1 MDQLIGGGKPGGGQP
16 AGGGKPGNSSPLGGP
31 GGGPGGG
38 LGGAPVGGGDLVK
51 DGTQASFRADVLDA
65 SMQVPVIVDFWAPW
79 CGPCKQLGPIIEK
92 AVKDAR
98 GAVKLVKINVD
109 ESQELA
115 AQMRVQSIPA
125 VYAFFQ
131 GRPVD
136 GFVGA
141 QPESALKQFVQKL
154 AKLGAGGEQ
163 GPSPI
168 DEALEHADA
177 ALKDGDHEQ
186 ASAIYSQIL
195 EHEPDNLK
203 AIAGLVRCC
212 IAVGELDQAK
222 IFLDQVPA
230 AQAGD
235 PGISGAR
242 AQLELAQAGQKAAG
256 QSQELRA
263 RVAANPKDFEAR
275 FALAQAL
282 FAGGDK
288 EAGVDHL
295 LEIIR
300 MNRAWNEEAARK
312 ELVKF
317 FEAMGPT
324 DPLTLSSRRRLSS
337 VLFS

>member
-1 MDQLIGGGKPGGGQP
+1 MDQLIGGGKPG
-16 AGGGKPGNSSPLGGP
+16 AGKPG
-31 GGGPGGG
+31 
-38 LGGAPVGGGDLVK
+38 APAGDLVK
-51 DGTQASFRADVLDA
+51 DTNAASFRADVLDA

-109 ESQELA
+109 ENQELA
-115 AQMRVQSIPA
+115 AQMRIQSIPA

-141 QPESALKQFVQKL
+141 QPESALKQFIQKL
-154 AKLGAGGEQ
+154 TKLGTGEQ

-168 DEALEHADA
+168 DEALEHAEA
-177 ALKDGDHEQ
+177 ALKEGDHEA
-186 ASAIYSQIL
+186 ASAIFAQIL
-195 EHEPDNLK
+195 EHEPDNVK
-203 AIAGLVRCC
+203 ALGGMARCC
-212 IAVGELDQAK
+212 ISVGELDQAK
-222 IFLDQVPA
+222 HFLSQVPA
-230 AQAGD
+230 AQAND
-235 PGISGAR
+235 PAITGAR
-242 AQLELAQAGQKAAG
+242 AQLELAEAGQKAAG

-263 RVAANPKDFEAR
+263 RVDANPKDFEAR

-282 FAGGDK
+282 FAGGDR
-288 EAGVDHL
+288 EGGVDQL

-300 MNRAWNEEAARK
+300 VNRAWNEEAARK

-324 DPLTLSSRRRLSS
+324 DPLTLSARRRLSS
-337 VLFS
+337 ILFS

>member
-1 MDQLIGGGKPGGGQP
+1 MDQLIGGGKPG
-16 AGGGKPGNSSPLGGP
+16 AGKPGAQGTT
-31 GGGPGGG
+31 
-38 LGGAPVGGGDLVK
+38 GAGDLVK
-51 DGTQASFRADVLDA
+51 DTNTASFRADVLDA

-98 GAVKLVKINVD
+98 GAVRLVKINVD

-115 AQMRVQSIPA
+115 AQMRIQSIPA

-141 QPESALKQFVQKL
+141 QPESALKQFIQKL
-154 AKLGAGGEQ
+154 AKLGAGEA

-177 ALKDGDHEQ
+177 ALKAGDHEA
-186 ASAIYSQIL
+186 ASAIYSQVL

-203 AIAGLVRCC
+203 AISGLVRCLV
-212 IAVGELDQAK
+212 AAGDLDQAK
-222 IFLDQVPA
+222 TFLDQVPP

-235 PGISGAR
+235 AAISAAR

-256 QSQELRA
+256 QSQELQA
-263 RVAANPKDFEAR
+263 RVDANPKDFEAR

-288 EAGVDHL
+288 EGGVDHL

-300 MNRAWNEEAARK
+300 LNRAWNEEAARK

-337 VLFS
+337 ILFS

>member
-1 MDQLIGGGKPGGGQP
+1 MDQLIGGGKPGGAAP
-16 AGGGKPGNSSPLGGP
+16 A
-31 GGGPGGG
+31 
-38 LGGAPVGGGDLVK
+38 DLVK

-115 AQMRVQSIPA
+115 AQMRIQSIPA

-141 QPESALKQFVQKL
+141 QPESALKQFIQRL
-154 AKLGAGGEQ
+154 AKLSGGEP

-168 DEALEHADA
+168 EEALEHADE
-177 ALKDGDHEQ
+177 ALKQGDHEA
-186 ASAIYSQIL
+186 ASAIYAQIL
-195 EHEPDNLK
+195 EHEPDNVK
-203 AIAGLVRCC
+203 AIAGLARCC

-222 IFLDQVPA
+222 QFLARVPA
-230 AQAGD
+230 AQAND
-235 PGISGAR
+235 AAISGVR
-242 AQLELAQAGQKAAG
+242 AQLELAEAGQKAAG

-263 RVAANPKDFEAR
+263 RVEANPKDFDAR

-282 FAGGDK
+282 FAGGDR
-288 EAGVDHL
+288 EGGVDHL
-295 LEIIR
+295 LDIIR

-324 DPLTLSSRRRLSS
+324 DPLTLSARRRLSS
-337 VLFS
+337 LLFS

>member
-1 MDQLIGGGKPGGGQP
+1 MDQLIGGGKPGGG
-16 AGGGKPGNSSPLGGP
+16 KP
-31 GGGPGGG
+31 GGGGN
-38 LGGAPVGGGDLVK
+38 GGAGAPAGDLVK
-51 DGTQASFRADVLDA
+51 DTNTASFRADVLDA

-109 ESQELA
+109 ENQELA
-115 AQMRVQSIPA
+115 AQMRIQSIPA

-141 QPESALKQFVQKL
+141 QPESALKQFIQKL
-154 AKLGAGGEQ
+154 TKLGTAEA

-168 DEALEHADA
+168 DEALEHAEA
-177 ALKDGDHEQ
+177 ALKEGDHEA
-186 ASAIYSQIL
+186 ASAIFAQVL
-195 EHEPDNLK
+195 EHEPDNVK
-203 AIAGLVRCC
+203 ALGGMARCC

-222 IFLDQVPA
+222 KFLAQVPA
-230 AQAGD
+230 AQANN
-235 PGISGAR
+235 PTIASAR
-242 AQLELAQAGQKAAG
+242 AQIELAEAGQKAAG

-263 RVAANPKDFEAR
+263 RVDANPKDFEAR

-282 FAGGDK
+282 FAGGDR
-288 EAGVDHL
+288 EGGVDQL

-300 MNRAWNEEAARK
+300 VNRAWNEEAARK

-324 DPLTLSSRRRLSS
+324 DPLTLSARRRLSS
-337 VLFS
+337 LLFS

>member
-1 MDQLIGGGKPGGGQP
+1 MDQLIGGGKPGGT
-16 AGGGKPGNSSPLGGP
+16 GG
-31 GGGPGGG
+31 
-38 LGGAPVGGGDLVK
+38 GGAPAGRPGAGAPAGDLVK
-51 DGTQASFRADVLDA
+51 DGTQASFRADVIDA

-79 CGPCKQLGPIIEK
+79 CGPCKQLGPVIEK

-98 GAVKLVKINVD
+98 GAVRLVKINVD

-115 AQMRVQSIPA
+115 AQMRIQSIPA

-141 QPESALKQFVQKL
+141 QPESALKQFVAKL
-154 AKLGAGGEQ
+154 AKLGAGEA

-168 DEALEHADA
+168 DEALEHAEA
-177 ALKDGDHEQ
+177 ALKAGDHEQ

-203 AIAGLVRCC
+203 AISGLVRCLV
-212 IAVGELDQAK
+212 AVGDLDQAK
-222 IFLDQVPA
+222 AFLDQVPP

-235 PGISGAR
+235 AAISAAR

-256 QSQELRA
+256 QSQELQA
-263 RVAANPKDFEAR
+263 RVDANPKDFEAR

-288 EAGVDHL
+288 EGGVDHL

-300 MNRAWNEEAARK
+300 LNRAWNEEAARK

-337 VLFS
+337 ILFS

>member
-1 MDQLIGGGKPGGGQP
+1 MDQLIGGGKPG
-16 AGGGKPGNSSPLGGP
+16 AGKPG
-31 GGGPGGG
+31 
-38 LGGAPVGGGDLVK
+38 APAGDLVK
-51 DGTQASFRADVLDA
+51 DTNTASFRADVLDA

-109 ESQELA
+109 ENQELA
-115 AQMRVQSIPA
+115 AQMRIQSIPA

-141 QPESALKQFVQKL
+141 QPESALKQFIQKL
-154 AKLGAGGEQ
+154 AKLGAGEQ

-168 DEALEHADA
+168 DEALEHAEA
-177 ALKDGDHEQ
+177 ALKEGDHEA
-186 ASAIYSQIL
+186 ASAIFAQIL

-203 AIAGLVRCC
+203 AIGGMVRCC

-222 IFLDQVPA
+222 HFLSQVPA
-230 AQAGD
+230 AQAND
-235 PGISGAR
+235 PAIVGAR
-242 AQLELAQAGQKAAG
+242 AQIELAEAGQKAAG

-263 RVAANPKDFEAR
+263 RVDANPKDFEAR

-282 FAGGDK
+282 FAGG
-288 EAGVDHL
+288 EREGGVDQL

-300 MNRAWNEEAARK
+300 MNRTWNEEAARK

-324 DPLTLSSRRRLSS
+324 DPLTLSARRRLSS
-337 VLFS
+337 LLFS

>member
-1 MDQLIGGGKPGGGQP
+1 MDQLIGGGKPGGGAP
-16 AGGGKPGNSSPLGGP
+16 AGKPGGPMGAQGGP
-31 GGGPGGG
+31 G
-38 LGGAPVGGGDLVK
+38 AGDLVK

-92 AVKDAR
+92 AVRDAR
-98 GAVKLVKINVD
+98 GAVRLVKINVD

-115 AQMRVQSIPA
+115 AQMRIQSIPA

-141 QPESALKQFVQKL
+141 QPESALKQFIAKL
-154 AKLGAGGEQ
+154 AKLGAGEA

-195 EHEPDNLK
+195 EHEQDNLK
-203 AIAGLVRCC
+203 AISGLVRCL
-212 IAVGELDQAK
+212 IATGELDQATK
-222 IFLDQVPA
+222 FLAQVPP
-230 AQAGD
+230 AQAND
-235 PGISGAR
+235 AAISAAR
-242 AQLELAQAGQKAAG
+242 AALELAQAGQKAAG
-256 QSQELRA
+256 QSQELQA
-263 RVAANPKDFEAR
+263 RVTANPKDFEAR

-288 EAGVDHL
+288 EGGVDHL

-300 MNRAWNEEAARK
+300 LNRAWNEEAARK

-324 DPLTLSSRRRLSS
+324 DPLTLSARRRLSS
-337 VLFS
+337 ILFS

>member
-1 MDQLIGGGKPGGGQP
+1 MDQLIGGGKPG
-16 AGGGKPGNSSPLGGP
+16 AGKPGAQ
-31 GGGPGGG
+31 
-38 LGGAPVGGGDLVK
+38 GAAGAGDLVK
-51 DGTQASFRADVLDA
+51 DTTTASFRADVLDA

-92 AVKDAR
+92 AVREAR

-109 ESQELA
+109 ENQELA
-115 AQMRVQSIPA
+115 QQMRIQSIPA

-141 QPESALKQFVQKL
+141 QPESALKQFIQRL
-154 AKLGAGGEQ
+154 TKLGAGEQ

-168 DEALEHADA
+168 DEALEHAEA
-177 ALKDGDHEQ
+177 ALKEGDHEA
-186 ASAIYSQIL
+186 ASAIFAQIL
-195 EHEPDNLK
+195 EHEPDNVK
-203 AIAGLVRCC
+203 ALSGMARCC

-222 IFLDQVPA
+222 KFLAQVPA
-230 AQAGD
+230 ASAND
-235 PGISGAR
+235 PTITGVR
-242 AQLELAQAGQKAAG
+242 AQIELAEAGQKAAG
-256 QSQELRA
+256 QSQEMRA
-263 RVAANPKDFEAR
+263 RVEANPKDFEAR

-282 FAGGDK
+282 FAGGDR
-288 EAGVDHL
+288 EGGIDQL

-300 MNRAWNEEAARK
+300 VNRAWNEEAARK

-324 DPLTLSSRRRLSS
+324 DPLTLSARRRLSS
-337 VLFS
+337 ILFS

>member
-1 MDQLIGGGKPGGGQP
+1 MDQLIGGGKPGAGGP
-16 AGGGKPGNSSPLGGP
+16 AGKGGNGGMS
-31 GGGPGGG
+31 
-38 LGGAPVGGGDLVK
+38 AAGGDLVK
-51 DGTQASFRADVLDA
+51 DATTASFRADVLDA

-92 AVKDAR
+92 AVREAR
-98 GAVKLVKINVD
+98 GAVRLVKINVD
-109 ESQELA
+109 ENQELA
-115 AQMRVQSIPA
+115 TQMRVQSIPA

-141 QPESALKQFVQKL
+141 QPESALKQFVQRLTKL
-154 AKLGAGGEQ
+154 PGSEA

-168 DEALEHADA
+168 DEALEHAEA
-177 ALKDGDHEQ
+177 ALKEGDHEA
-186 ASAIYSQIL
+186 ASAIFAQVL
-195 EHEPDNLK
+195 EHEPDNVK
-203 AIAGLVRCC
+203 ALAGMVRCC

-222 IFLDQVPA
+222 KFLAQVPA

-235 PGISGAR
+235 PAIAGAR
-242 AQLELAQAGQKAAG
+242 AQLELAEAGQKTAG

-263 RVAANPKDFEAR
+263 RVDANPKDFEAR

-282 FAGGDK
+282 FAGG
-288 EAGVDHL
+288 EREGGVDQL

-300 MNRAWNEEAARK
+300 LNRAWNEEAARK

-324 DPLTLSSRRRLSS
+324 DPLTLSARRRLSS
-337 VLFS
+337 LLFS

>member
-1 MDQLIGGGKPGGGQP
+1 MDQLIGGGKPG
-16 AGGGKPGNSSPLGGP
+16 AGKPGAQ
-31 GGGPGGG
+31 
-38 LGGAPVGGGDLVK
+38 GGAGAGDLVK
-51 DGTQASFRADVLDA
+51 DTNTASFRADVLDA

-109 ESQELA
+109 ENQELA
-115 AQMRVQSIPA
+115 AQMRIQSIPA

-141 QPESALKQFVQKL
+141 QPESALKQFIQRL
-154 AKLGAGGEQ
+154 AKLAGGEP

-168 DEALEHADA
+168 DEALEHAEA
-177 ALKDGDHEQ
+177 ALKEGDHEA
-186 ASAIYSQIL
+186 ASAIFAQIL
-195 EHEPDNLK
+195 EHEPDNVK
-203 AIAGLVRCC
+203 ALGGMARCC
-212 IAVGELDQAK
+212 IAVGELDQARK
-222 IFLDQVPA
+222 FLAQVPA
-230 AQAGD
+230 AHAND
-235 PGISGAR
+235 PAIAGAR
-242 AQLELAQAGQKAAG
+242 AQIELAEAGQKAAG

-263 RVAANPKDFEAR
+263 RVDANPKDFEAR

-282 FAGGDK
+282 FAGGDR
-288 EAGVDHL
+288 EGGVDQL

-324 DPLTLSSRRRLSS
+324 DPLTLSARRRLSS
-337 VLFS
+337 LLFS